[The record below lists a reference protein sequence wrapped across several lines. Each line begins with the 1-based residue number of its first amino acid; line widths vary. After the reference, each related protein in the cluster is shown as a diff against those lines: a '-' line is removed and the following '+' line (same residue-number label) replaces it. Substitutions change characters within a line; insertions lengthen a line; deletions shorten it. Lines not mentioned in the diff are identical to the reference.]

1 VLRVNSR
8 KLKPEEKVD
17 MSINMTDVCVQ
28 VCADGIRDQNKGIS
42 EAQLMK
48 ELRERIMLQKRRHH
62 EV

>member
-1 VLRVNSR
+1 MNKK
-8 KLKPEEKVD
+8 KLKPEEKVN
-17 MSINMTDVCVQ
+17 MSINITDVCEQ
-28 VCADGIRDQNKGIS
+28 VCADGIRDQNRGIN